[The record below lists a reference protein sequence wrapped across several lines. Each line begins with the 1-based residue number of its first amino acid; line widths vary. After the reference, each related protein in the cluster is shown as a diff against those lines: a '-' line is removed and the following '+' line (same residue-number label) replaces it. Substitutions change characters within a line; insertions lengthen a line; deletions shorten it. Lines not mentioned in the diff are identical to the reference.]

1 MKDKEVDQY
10 EKDVDELTEYLQQQH
25 TGVTRES
32 VEKMIHFIF
41 QKAEERKNVQE

>member
-1 MKDKEVDQY
+1 MKDKEIDQY
-10 EKDVDELTEYLQQQH
+10 QKDVDELTEYLQKQH

-32 VEKMIHFIF
+32 VEKMIQFVF